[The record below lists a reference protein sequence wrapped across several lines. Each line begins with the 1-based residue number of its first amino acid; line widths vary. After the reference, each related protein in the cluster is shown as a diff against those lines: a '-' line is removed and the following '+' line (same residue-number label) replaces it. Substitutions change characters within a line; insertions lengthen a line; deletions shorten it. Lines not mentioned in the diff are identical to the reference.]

1 MCGKTPFG
9 FYSNK
14 DVDGVVTDR
23 ESIYRLLP
31 QTTAEN
37 ISKNF
42 EQYTI
47 DPATRYPNLNST
59 CVRPHQ
65 VQLMMSSTPCNS
77 FRLCLFNLLIIFLY
91 SSPSPHLC
99 RFGIC
104 TSTGSRTPVLWSV
117 VDLHAGLSISPGKVR
132 RVT

>member
-1 MCGKTPFG
+1 MILSVGVDSFG
-9 FYSNK
+9 FDGNR
-14 DVDGVVTDR
+14 DVDGVVHDR

-42 EQYTI
+42 EQHTI

-65 VQLMMSSTPCNS
+65 V
-77 FRLCLFNLLIIFLY
+77 RLTLYVFTYHSRLFFLRIIFLY
-91 SSPSPHLC
+91 FIPSLRHC
-99 RFGIC
+99 RFSIC
-104 TSTGSRTPVLWSV
+104 TSTGSRTHVLWSV
-117 VDLHAGLSISPGKVR
+117 VDPCAGPSISPGKVR
-132 RVT
+132 RL